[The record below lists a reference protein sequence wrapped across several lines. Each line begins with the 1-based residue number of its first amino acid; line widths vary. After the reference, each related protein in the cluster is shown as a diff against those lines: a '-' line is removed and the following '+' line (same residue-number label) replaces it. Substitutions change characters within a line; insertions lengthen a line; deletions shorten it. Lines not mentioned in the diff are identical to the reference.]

1 MNALRAPL
9 PPLLRLDGVSGLSAM
24 RFSVEHGRR
33 LAEILLEHGPVALN
47 RPARTC
53 PDLLCPDLL
62 LTISTIEAKL
72 NAKSNSD

>member
-24 RFSVEHGRR
+24 RFSVEQERR

-53 PDLLCPDLL
+53 PDLL